1 MSESE
6 TKKIYVDIREL
17 SYKKDQYVQDLVVF
31 LKEKLPQL
39 EIDRKSNEL
48 EITMPLSL
56 SNRSIKLRIKK
67 FLYKTDLKDDYR
79 PISNPGDKEGYKV
92 KLRKVFETSYIN
104 Y

>member
-1 MSESE
+1 MSNEE
-6 TKKIYVDIREL
+6 TKTIIIDIREL

-31 LKEKLPQL
+31 LKEQLPQL
-39 EIDRKSNEL
+39 DINRKSNEL
-48 EITMPLSL
+48 EITMPQTLA
-56 SNRSIKLRIKK
+56 NRAIKLRIKK
-67 FLYKTDLKDDYR
+67 FLYKSALKDDYR